1 MIARFIHQRAGR
13 PGALCVAGALGWALV
28 QSRQDGPTEESGSAN
43 SRVSPR
49 DRSPRDPKI
58 LPSRAEHQ
66 SPQRLRAWAA
76 AMTDAELVDT
86 ERRLV
91 DQVPADETEPNA
103 SLRALLCE
111 VFREWGRREV
121 ADGARPVGW
130 NEINVAV
137 HKLTVGRPGAVHCH
151 YLYSVI

>member
-1 MIARFIHQRAGR
+1 MPARVIHHRAVI
-13 PGALCVAGALGWALV
+13 PGALCVAAALGWALV
-28 QSRQDGPTEESGSAN
+28 QTRQDDPSESSQPTN
-43 SRVSPR
+43 PRVSSR
-49 DRSPRDPKI
+49 DRPQRDSST

-76 AMTDAELVDT
+76 AMTDTELLAMA
-86 ERRLV
+86 RRLV
-91 DQVPADETEPNA
+91 DQIPADETEPDG
-103 SLRALLCE
+103 SLKSLLCE

-121 ADGARPVGW
+121 AEGTRPVDW